1 MTERLQRIH
10 TILRA
15 GQVPCGLSS
24 APGGGVVLHAG
35 DRVGGEWD
43 VLVHDTGGELWIVD
57 SRGAVLLP
65 GDSTDAAIGDAVKLH
80 IVQAWADQ
88 GNPEAK
94 ALIARLQSSA
104 AHQGSASRRPTN
116 QAGPDVLASVTALV
130 MDPLSLAGRM
140 FDTASRLGVIF
151 LTPPAS
157 AVVTVWSPWG
167 TVQVGYTR
175 H

>member
-43 VLVHDTGGELWIVD
+43 VLVHDTDGELWVVD

-65 GDSTDAAIGDAVKLH
+65 DNSTDAAIGDAVKLH
-80 IVQAWADQ
+80 VVQAWADQ

-94 ALIARLQSSA
+94 ALIARLHSSA
-104 AHQGSASRRPTN
+104 AHQASRRHIN

-140 FDTASRLGVIF
+140 FDTANRLGAIF

-175 H
+175 R

>member
-43 VLVHDTGGELWIVD
+43 VLVHDTDGQLWIVD

-65 GDSTDAAIGDAVKLH
+65 ADLTDAAIGDAVKLH

-104 AHQGSASRRPTN
+104 AHQSSRRHTN
-116 QAGPDVLASVTALV
+116 QAPDVLASVTALV

-140 FDTASRLGVIF
+140 FDTANWLGAIF

-157 AVVTVWSPWG
+157 AVVTIWSPWG

>member
-24 APGGGVVLHAG
+24 APVGRVVLHAG

-43 VLVHDTGGELWIVD
+43 VLVHDTDGELWIVD
-57 SRGAVLLP
+57 YRGAVLLP
-65 GDSTDAAIGDAVKLH
+65 DDSTDAAIGDAVKLH
-80 IVQAWADQ
+80 IVQAWADR

-94 ALIARLQSSA
+94 ALIATLQESA
-104 AHQGSASRRPTN
+104 AHQRSASRRHTN
-116 QAGPDVLASVTALV
+116 QTGPDVIASMTALV

-140 FDTASRLGVIF
+140 FDTATRLGAVF

-157 AVVTVWSPWG
+157 AGVMVWSPWG